1 MTIPL
6 HTVTGKELPELVWH
20 HDEPHDAEQVVARF
34 RPPLFDGWRSKPD
47 GGLWAAVLR
56 DHAGPF
62 MSEWGSYSKD
72 IGLKEAARYCSR
84 VTPTPDARFVVIDS
98 QADAVA
104 VAQAFPGVL
113 GESTIGKMMVAQG
126 LDPGPLATRPE
137 EVPPS
142 MADLEAE
149 GVSRHIREAME
160 QVYGERNAPV
170 VDFTLLAQHQYAG
183 VYLTDRG
190 RMETKYMHSSGG
202 VPSLWGWDVETV
214 WFRAPEL
221 RVHDTLRWE
230 PV

>member
-6 HTVTGKELPELVWH
+6 HTVPGSELPELVWH
-20 HDEPHDAEQVVARF
+20 HDALEDAEQIVARF
-34 RPPLFDGWRSKPD
+34 RPPLFDGWRSKPE
-47 GGLWAAVLR
+47 GGLWTGVLR
-56 DHAGPF
+56 DHAGPY
-62 MSEWGSYSKD
+62 MSAWGAFSKEV
-72 IGLKEAARYCSR
+72 GVKEEARYCSR

-98 QADAVA
+98 AADAVA
-104 VAQAFPGVL
+104 VAQAFPGVQ
-113 GESTIGKMMVAQG
+113 GESTLGKLMIEMG
-126 LDPGPLATRPE
+126 EDPGPLATVPDDQPVALADAEAR
-137 EVPPS
+137 EVS
-142 MADLEAE
+142 ARIRAGMEA
-149 GVSRHIREAME
+149 
-160 QVYGERNAPV
+160 VYGERLAPL

-190 RMETKYMHSSGG
+190 RMETKYMHTAQG